1 MTLKTG
7 VMMLKTQLR
16 YHRNKL
22 HLNIYSNRQQL
33 LKIIIIFHNITVFI
47 VSYATLD
54 GIICI
59 II

>member
-7 VMMLKTQLR
+7 VMMLKIHLR

-22 HLNIYSNRQQL
+22 HLKIYSNRQQL
-33 LKIIIIFHNITVFI
+33 LKIVIIFHNITVFI
-47 VSYATLD
+47 ASYATLD